1 MKTVFN
7 VSGFIVIVVALIAGF
22 ASLIPQVESP
32 APQVLEISGDLAGPE
47 LAALGQE
54 VLESPEAGCLACHA
68 IGREGLRAPDLGG
81 IGGRAAERIPGQSAE
96 AYLHESIIDP
106 CSFVV
111 EGYDCIMP
119 QTLAQTLGTAK
130 VTAVVA
136 YLQSLGGEIT
146 VSLSADAAEGAE
158 GAEGGSAGV
167 AGTTAEEIIA
177 NVGCAACHTIEAIG
191 AAGTVGPD
199 LSFVGDRLTPEE
211 IRQSILTPNAVIA
224 EACPQ
229 LDAEGNVASTGACPE
244 GIMPQGLGDRLS
256 GMQLET
262 VVAFLSELKE

>member
-7 VSGFIVIVVALIAGF
+7 VSGFIVIIVALIAGF
-22 ASLIPQVESP
+22 ASMIPQVESP
-32 APQVLEISGDLAGPE
+32 APQVLEISGDLAGTE

-81 IGGRAAERIPGQSAE
+81 IGSRAAERVPGQSAE
-96 AYLHESIIDP
+96 AYLFESITDP

-111 EGYDCIMP
+111 DGYDCIMP
-119 QTLAQTLGTAK
+119 QTLAQTLGSAK
-130 VTAVVA
+130 VTAVIA

-146 VSLSADAAEGAE
+146 VSLSADAAVET
-158 GAEGGSAGV
+158 EGGTAGI

-177 NVGCAACHTIEAIG
+177 NAGCAACHTIEAIG
-191 AAGTVGPD
+191 AAGIVGPD
-199 LSFVGDRLTPEE
+199 LSHVGARLTPEE
-211 IRQSILTPNAVIA
+211 IRQSILTPDAVIA
-224 EACPQ
+224 EECPQ
-229 LDAEGNVASTGACPE
+229 RDEAGNVSSTGACPE
-244 GIMPQGLGDRLS
+244 GIMPQDLGDRLS

>member
-32 APQVLEISGDLAGPE
+32 APQVLEISGDLAGTE

-146 VSLSADAAEGAE
+146 VSLSADAAEGD
-158 GAEGGSAGV
+158 EGGGAAGV
-167 AGTTAEEIIA
+167 VGTTAEEIIA

-262 VVAFLSELKE
+262 VVAFLSDLKE